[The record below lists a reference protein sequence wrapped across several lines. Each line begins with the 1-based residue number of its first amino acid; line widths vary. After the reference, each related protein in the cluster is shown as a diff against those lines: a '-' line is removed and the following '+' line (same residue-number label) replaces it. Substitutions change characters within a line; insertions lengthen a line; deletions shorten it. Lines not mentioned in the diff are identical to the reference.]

1 MIIVSQASAID
12 APSCQVY
19 GILADYRVGHP
30 SILPKRW
37 FRSLRIVSGSGVGAG
52 TVISFDMHVAGR
64 TRTASAVV
72 KEPEPGRVLTEFD
85 VERGILTTFTVAP
98 TTANR
103 CIVTI
108 ETKLPERTG
117 IFGHIERMFTTA
129 VLRRIY
135 REELSMLAAVVA

>member
-12 APSCQVY
+12 APSFRVY

-30 SILPKRW
+30 SILPNRW
-37 FRSLRIVSGSGVGAG
+37 FRNIRVVSGSGIGAG
-52 TVISFDMHVAGR
+52 TVITFDMRVAGR
-64 TRTASAVV
+64 TQTSSAVV
-72 KEPEPGRVLTEFD
+72 QEPEPGRVLTEFD
-85 VERGILTTFTVAP
+85 VERGILTTFTVTP

-108 ETKLPERTG
+108 ETKLRGRTG
-117 IFGHIERMFTTA
+117 IFGHVERVFTTA

-135 REELSMLAAVVA
+135 RQELSMLAAVVA